1 MNQLA
6 IKVLNE
12 LSEEVDR
19 MKHEAKS
26 SERKETLL
34 GVECLIL
41 AYVQRL
47 ERQYGCKGTDDNCRE
62 TGRQD
67 QKA

>member
-1 MNQLA
+1 MNPNVIA
-6 IKVLNE
+6 IQTLNE
-12 LSEEVDR
+12 LGDEIDR

-47 ERQYGCKGTDDNCRE
+47 EKQNGKE
-62 TGRQD
+62 TM
-67 QKA
+67 